1 MQNAKQAK
9 IMGSLGRSPLEQ
21 AKGNLQQALRVATMV
36 KEVDTG
42 LCPSP
47 MIVLL
52 AELRNVQMYLDLIG
66 REG

>member
-36 KEVDTG
+36 KEVDTD

>member
-1 MQNAKQAK
+1 MRNVNQAK

-21 AKGNLQQALRVATMV
+21 AKGNLEQALRVAAMV
-36 KEVDTG
+36 KEADTG

-66 REG
+66 QEG